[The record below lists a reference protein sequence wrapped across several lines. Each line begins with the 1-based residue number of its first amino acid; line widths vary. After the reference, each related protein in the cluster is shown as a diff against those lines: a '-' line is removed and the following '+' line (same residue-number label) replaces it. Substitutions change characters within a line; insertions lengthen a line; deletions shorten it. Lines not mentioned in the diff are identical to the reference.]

1 MSKVYTINHLHCAE
15 KYLFQL
21 AYLSSTSGLWFSG
34 SMHHQSSSWMK
45 SIVSGLLVWNLE
57 VEMVTVRCKGLCLS
71 FSINLTDSR
80 RQTKSRYALCC
91 EWKNSHEAEKDNSV
105 LLWISQT
112 KLLILLNDCCRFW
125 WLQIVLIFWI
135 KLFSGLEGL
144 IGKLNF
150 LILMKR

>member
-45 SIVSGLLVWNLE
+45 SIVLGLLVWNLE
-57 VEMVTVRCKGLCLS
+57 VEMVTVRCNGPCSS
-71 FSINLTDSR
+71 FSINLTVLK
-80 RQTKSRYALCC
+80 RQTKSRYLLSCKGKKTISWIGWVC
-91 EWKNSHEAEKDNSV
+91 VIVVWNCWQSH
-105 LLWISQT
+105 
-112 KLLILLNDCCRFW
+112 ILFNDCCRFW

-135 KLFSGLEGL
+135 KLFSGLEEL